1 MQKSEETNLEPDF
14 RYIRTEDERVNPVNI
29 KSFKVKNKN
38 ARKRYE
44 IHLRDSA
51 SIFNEKVMKTN
62 EKVVNVANPEFQKCL
77 F

>member
-38 ARKRYE
+38 TRKRCE
-44 IHLRDSA
+44 IHLREST
-51 SIFNEKVMKTN
+51 SIFK
-62 EKVVNVANPEFQKCL
+62 
-77 F
+77 